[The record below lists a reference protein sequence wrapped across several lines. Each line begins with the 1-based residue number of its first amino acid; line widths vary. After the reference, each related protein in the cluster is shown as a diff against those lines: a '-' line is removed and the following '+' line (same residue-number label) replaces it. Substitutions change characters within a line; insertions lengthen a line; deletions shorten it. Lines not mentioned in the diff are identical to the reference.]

1 MFVTLIKPLARLH
14 PRAWDFVQLVRL
26 DRPIGIYLLLWPTL
40 WSLWIAADGVPELK
54 NLLIFVLG
62 VILMRA
68 AGCVI
73 NDFADRNFDGHVAR
87 TKARPLATGK
97 ISVREAW
104 ITFAVL
110 VALSFGLVLLTN
122 ATTVWLSFGAV
133 AVASLYPFMKRY
145 TYYPQVVLG
154 AAYSWG
160 ILMAFTAER
169 GELPASAWLLFL
181 ANVLWT
187 VAYDS
192 YYAMTD
198 REDDLKIGIKS
209 TAILF
214 GDADRL
220 IIGSLQG
227 LTLLLLA
234 LAGNRFELGL
244 CFYLGLAVAAACFVW
259 EAWSTRDRDPQAC
272 FRAFL
277 HNHWAGLAIFLGTV
291 HVRLGDV
298 PGAHLAVTVLVAR
311 LLVLDEGI
319 KGLAVVGP
327 LLGAVLASDQAPVA
341 AGLRSL
347 GRCQRRPVLRA
358 LPGTGGLPFAVLVV
372 GIERHAL
379 AIDQHAVLLGGRRHR
394 FLGQRGE
401 RRQGQRQTQRHVD
414 SVHRVSLL
422 CLQVERSPPA
432 GTAPEPVEHSPAAGS
447 RRKLRRCVTYLTQF
461 RYLMRRKT
469 DRPEARPWLAR
480 QSSSL
485 MTKHRFAR

>member
-227 LTLLLLA
+227 PDLGEIQRSLNQALEGYDCQCRMHYDGTVSINVAAREHDETFTFVGIQPGELDNPTRLHLFAESLRRDLA
-234 LAGNRFELGL
+234 LLE
-244 CFYLGLAVAAACFVW
+244 
-259 EAWSTRDRDPQAC
+259 
-272 FRAFL
+272 
-277 HNHWAGLAIFLGTV
+277 
-291 HVRLGDV
+291 
-298 PGAHLAVTVLVAR
+298 
-311 LLVLDEGI
+311 
-319 KGLAVVGP
+319 
-327 LLGAVLASDQAPVA
+327 
-341 AGLRSL
+341 
-347 GRCQRRPVLRA
+347 
-358 LPGTGGLPFAVLVV
+358 
-372 GIERHAL
+372 
-379 AIDQHAVLLGGRRHR
+379 
-394 FLGQRGE
+394 
-401 RRQGQRQTQRHVD
+401 
-414 SVHRVSLL
+414 
-422 CLQVERSPPA
+422 
-432 GTAPEPVEHSPAAGS
+432 
-447 RRKLRRCVTYLTQF
+447 
-461 RYLMRRKT
+461 
-469 DRPEARPWLAR
+469 PWLG
-480 QSSSL
+480 
-485 MTKHRFAR
+485 KHAA